1 MQLSNDDFRQ
11 DLNSDPK
18 RADRE
23 IFTDER
29 TDDKVHKHLEDEN
42 DVITDADLENIK
54 TEMTPATEAE
64 EKEAARKEGFSEEE
78 ISEINDDED

>member
-1 MQLSNDDFRQ
+1 MQRSNDDFRT
-11 DLNSDPK
+11 DLNSNPK
-18 RADRE
+18 RTDRE

-29 TDDKVHKHLEDEN
+29 TDQKVHKHLEDED

-64 EKEAARKEGFSEEE
+64 EIEAARKEGFSEEE
-78 ISEINDDED
+78 ISAIDDEN

>member
-1 MQLSNDDFRQ
+1 MQRSNDNFRQ

-18 RADRE
+18 RSDRE
-23 IFTDER
+23 IFTDDR
-29 TDDKVHKHLEDEN
+29 TDDKVHKHLEDED

-64 EKEAARKEGFSEEE
+64 EKEAARKEGYSEEE
-78 ISEINDDED
+78 ISEIDEED